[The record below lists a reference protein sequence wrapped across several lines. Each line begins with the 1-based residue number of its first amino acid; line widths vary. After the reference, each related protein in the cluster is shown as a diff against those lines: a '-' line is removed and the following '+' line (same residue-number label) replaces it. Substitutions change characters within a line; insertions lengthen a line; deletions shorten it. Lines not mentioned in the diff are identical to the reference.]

1 MISVF
6 ILILT
11 VISLI
16 GNTSGFHVSPYGTT
30 FSDPN
35 FYTWNGAYP
44 SFKFDMKNNTA
55 VNDNV
60 DIKWYWW
67 DNWSAGFGYVQSI
80 QITYVNINKILY
92 NYVGYTIIQPDF
104 TIMPFIQ
111 IANITQNFTLDFE
124 NQSISKGT
132 DVSLRFD
139 MVIFDHYYK
148 SPDEY
153 AGHYIYTTITNWL
166 IIKYTNAIPEKKYV
180 DLTNLPITIL
190 IVLGVVLFVY
200 FYTTKV
206 IKGEKKRVFPV
217 NY

>member
-1 MISVF
+1 
-6 ILILT
+6 
-11 VISLI
+11 
-16 GNTSGFHVSPYGTT
+16 
-30 FSDPN
+30 
-35 FYTWNGAYP
+35 
-44 SFKFDMKNNTA
+44 
-55 VNDNV
+55 
-60 DIKWYWW
+60 
-67 DNWSAGFGYVQSI
+67 
-80 QITYVNINKILY
+80 
-92 NYVGYTIIQPDF
+92 
-104 TIMPFIQ
+104 MPFVQ
-111 IANITQNFTLDFE
+111 IANITKNFTLDFE

-139 MVIFDHYYK
+139 MVIFDHYFK

-166 IIKYTNAIPEKKYV
+166 IIKYTNTIPEKQYV

-206 IKGEKKRVFPV
+206 IKGEKKRVFLV